1 MRRSGYTLLEVIL
14 VIALIIVALSLAL
27 PALEPMMDRTKLT
40 AARDMVRGRWAD
52 MRAQA
57 MLDGRSYRFAVTENT
72 GRFRIAP
79 DDNIYWTGNAPS
91 EEDEPPLIMEGELPT
106 GVLFATSD
114 GAFADENATPTPGED
129 WGVVVAIYK
138 GDGTAR
144 DDAEVWFGKAGSRPL
159 GLRLRA
165 LTGAVSGVDA
175 SATGVSP

>member
-1 MRRSGYTLLEVIL
+1 MRSGFTLLEIMLVVAL
-14 VIALIIVALSLAL
+14 MVIALTLAL
-27 PALEPMMDRTKLT
+27 PALEPMMDRTRLT

-57 MLDGRSYRFAVTENT
+57 MADGRNYRFAVTENT

-91 EEDEPPLIMEGELPT
+91 QEDEPPLILEGELPT
-106 GVLFATSD
+106 GVRFATSD
-114 GAFADENATPTPGED
+114 AAFADENAAPSPGEE
-129 WGVVVAIYK
+129 WGVVLAIYQA
-138 GDGTAR
+138 DGSAR

-165 LTGAVSGVDA
+165 LTGAVTSVDA
-175 SATGVSP
+175 SAMGVSP